1 VGAAATEFVRSMWL
15 KFLALMRQ
23 EIEVFVVGSTMDLD
37 TLGSPPERRKPAVRA
52 GYSLSSGLT
61 WVRCLSRLMPNNG
74 VDLLASTAEG
84 TGGRSAS

>member
-1 VGAAATEFVRSMWL
+1 MGAAATEFVWSMWL

-52 GYSLSSGLT
+52 GYP
-61 WVRCLSRLMPNNG
+61 SR
-74 VDLLASTAEG
+74 AA
-84 TGGRSAS
+84 